1 MKFLLKPVLA
11 LAALVMVTSGAKAQD
26 TLRVT
31 LKEAIQIALSDNPTI
46 KVADQ
51 EIELKKE
58 ANREVLYGLLPEVS
72 LVGSFNHTIEKQSFA
87 MMGQVMRV
95 GTLNNAS
102 GGVTASLPVFVPAL
116 YQSMKLTKTDV
127 QLALEKARSSRLDMV
142 NQVTKA
148 FYQLLLAQDSYEVL
162 QKSYKQSEDNF
173 NVVNAKYE
181 QGSVSEYDKIS
192 ADVQMRSLKPTLVS
206 AGNGVNLAM
215 LQLKVL
221 LGMESEMPVAV
232 VGNLKDYEMAMF
244 TRQAQP
250 QPADIVGGNT
260 TLRQLELNKD
270 MLQRN
275 LKLKYTNFM
284 PSLELSFQYMY
295 TSMSENWR
303 IADYKWNPYSTLGLS
318 LSIPLFKGGNFS
330 QVKQAKLQLK
340 QLDQT
345 RINTERQL
353 KMQAQSYLDNMA
365 ASTEQVVSNKE
376 AVLQA
381 EKGRT
386 IAEKRYEVG
395 RGTILEL
402 NSSEV
407 ALTQAKLTYNQSIYD
422 YLVAKAN
429 LDLVMGVEDVI
440 NVEEEKKAETTAAE
454 TVIEK
459 PTVKLATVTS
469 RDVEQIGEF
478 TATVEAEAKNNI
490 APTAPGRISQ
500 IFVEVGDY
508 VRKGQKLVQMDAANL
523 TQLKLQLDNQETEFK
538 RVDELYKVG
547 GASKAEWDAAKT
559 NLDVRKSA
567 YNNLLENTQ
576 LVSPLNGVV
585 TARNF
590 DNGDLYTSTQMPVL
604 VVEQIAPVKLMVN
617 VSEPNFPKVSKGMPV
632 TVKLDVYEGEAFE
645 GKVSLV
651 YPTIDAATHTFPVEI
666 TLANANQRVRPGMF
680 ARVTMNFGT
689 KNHVVVPD
697 MAIVKRAG
705 SGDRY
710 VYVYNNGKVSYNKVE
725 LGRRI
730 GTEYELISG
739 VDNNS
744 QVVIAGQ
751 TRLADGVEVEVIQ

>member
-11 LAALVMVTSGAKAQD
+11 LAVLAMTATSAKAQD
-26 TLRVT
+26 TLRIS
-31 LKEAIQIALSDNPTI
+31 LKEAIQIALSENPTV

-51 EIELKKE
+51 EIQLKKE
-58 ANREVLYGLLPEVS
+58 ANREVIWGLLPEVS

-95 GTLNNAS
+95 GTMNNAS

-162 QKSYKQSEDNF
+162 KKSYKQSEDNY
-173 NVVNAKYE
+173 NIVVAKFE
-181 QGSVSEYDKIS
+181 QGKVSEYDKIS
-192 ADVQMRSLKPTLVS
+192 ADVQMRSLKPTVVS

-221 LGMESEMPVAV
+221 MGMESSIPVAV

-250 QPADIVGGNT
+250 QPENIVGGNT
-260 TLRQLELNKD
+260 TLRQLDLNYD

-275 LKLKYTNFM
+275 LKMKYTNFM
-284 PSLELSFQYMY
+284 PTLALSFQYMY

-303 IADYKWNPYSTLGLS
+303 IFHYKWNPYATVGLS

-340 QLDQT
+340 QMDLT

-353 KMQAQSYLDNMA
+353 KMQAQSYLNNMS

-407 ALTQAKLTYNQSIYD
+407 ALTQAQLTYNQSIYD
-422 YLVAKAN
+422 YLVAKAD
-429 LDLVMGVEDVI
+429 LDLVMGVEDMI
-440 NVEEEKKAETTAAE
+440 QTEE
-454 TVIEK
+454 
-459 PTVKLATVTS
+459 
-469 RDVEQIGEF
+469 
-478 TATVEAEAKNNI
+478 
-490 APTAPGRISQ
+490 
-500 IFVEVGDY
+500 
-508 VRKGQKLVQMDAANL
+508 
-523 TQLKLQLDNQETEFK
+523 
-538 RVDELYKVG
+538 
-547 GASKAEWDAAKT
+547 
-559 NLDVRKSA
+559 
-567 YNNLLENTQ
+567 
-576 LVSPLNGVV
+576 
-585 TARNF
+585 
-590 DNGDLYTSTQMPVL
+590 
-604 VVEQIAPVKLMVN
+604 
-617 VSEPNFPKVSKGMPV
+617 
-632 TVKLDVYEGEAFE
+632 
-645 GKVSLV
+645 
-651 YPTIDAATHTFPVEI
+651 
-666 TLANANQRVRPGMF
+666 
-680 ARVTMNFGT
+680 
-689 KNHVVVPD
+689 
-697 MAIVKRAG
+697 
-705 SGDRY
+705 
-710 VYVYNNGKVSYNKVE
+710 NK
-725 LGRRI
+725 
-730 GTEYELISG
+730 
-739 VDNNS
+739 
-744 QVVIAGQ
+744 
-751 TRLADGVEVEVIQ
+751 